1 MPLAKPRPMRLNDH
15 GAYPGISGG
24 FGGGMGKGQAR
35 VDADEGADARPV
47 SVARHPWLRSL
58 PWRMQV
64 QSRNR
69 LQSRLGR
76 TLPSAPGRVARRPW
90 RTLRCVLSVAL
101 LGAAL
106 AGCHAVTTDGPH
118 HPALLPPGLRSA
130 GLALHHLNIASGLYV
145 RRAEADDGLVMSRQ
159 EALVGLGTR
168 GDSLTWLG
176 HSTVLLRLGG
186 VTILTDPVFPV
197 GFSLES
203 PLPHRHAL
211 APLGLDDLPSI
222 DVVLLSHGDYD
233 HLHSPTLKVLA
244 TRFPKARIV
253 LPDGLERHGEKA
265 GFARVEHPLV
275 GETIVAGR
283 ARFTAFPAVH
293 GTRRNLL
300 AKLDGEAYVWDIRTA
315 GRAALFVGDSA
326 HGPIFGEIGGRNGP
340 YDLALVPIGAFEPS
354 PLVAGMH
361 STPEDAALIL
371 AELRATL
378 GIGIHWGTFAL
389 SPEPLRAPADRF
401 LAASDGNHRARVL
414 RIGETLRLEPRGN

>member
-1 MPLAKPRPMRLNDH
+1 
-15 GAYPGISGG
+15 
-24 FGGGMGKGQAR
+24 
-35 VDADEGADARPV
+35 
-47 SVARHPWLRSL
+47 
-58 PWRMQV
+58 MQV
-64 QSRNR
+64 QSRHR

-90 RTLRCVLSVAL
+90 RTLRRVLSVAL

-106 AGCHAVTTDGPH
+106 AGCHAVTTDSPH

-186 VTILTDPVFPV
+186 LTILTDPVFPV

-211 APLGLDDLPSI
+211 APLGLEDLPPI

-253 LPDGLERHGEKA
+253 LPDGLESHGEKA
-265 GFARVEHPLV
+265 GFTTVEHPLV

-300 AKLDGEAYVWDIRTA
+300 AKLDGEAYVWDIRAA
-315 GRAALFVGDSA
+315 GRSALFVGDSA